1 MTVGTR
7 WFKTMSRTKVVVTGL
22 GVIAPNGVGKKDFAS
37 ALCSGKS
44 GIGPITNFDAS
55 GLNSRIAG
63 QVHDFRPEMFMEKKE
78 IRRMERFVQM
88 AVSAARMAVEDA
100 GLDLAN
106 QDLDNFGVLLG
117 TGMGSLERTEKEC
130 RTLFSQGPS
139 RISPLYMATT
149 LPNIAAAQV
158 AITMGLRGYLGT
170 TITACAAGT
179 QAVGEAYFLIQRGE
193 AEVMIAGGT
202 EANVTPLCMGS
213 FCNMGALSNRN
224 EDPPAACR
232 PFDSERDGFVLA
244 EGAGIVVLETLEHAL
259 KRNARLYGEIA
270 GFGVSSDA
278 YHITAP
284 DPGAGGMRR
293 AMQRA
298 LSDAG
303 VNAEEIDYI
312 NAHGTG
318 TRLNDSLESLAIK
331 LVLGDRAYA
340 IPVSSTKSMTGHPL
354 SAAGAIELIATLL
367 AIEQDFVPPTINYH
381 KPDPECDLDYVPNE
395 ARKGNVRVA
404 MSNSFGFGG
413 QNASI
418 VVRRI

>member
-1 MTVGTR
+1 M
-7 WFKTMSRTKVVVTGL
+7 GL
-22 GVIAPNGVGKKDFAS
+22 IA
-37 ALCSGKS
+37 
-44 GIGPITNFDAS
+44 NFDTS

-63 QVHDFRPEMFMEKKE
+63 QVRDFSPEMFLEKKD

-88 AVSAARMAVEDA
+88 AVVAARMAVEDA
-100 GLDLAN
+100 GLGLAN
-106 QDLDNFGVLLG
+106 EDPDNIGVLLG

-130 RTLFSQGPS
+130 RTLFSQGVS
-139 RISPLYMATT
+139 RISPLYMATAI
-149 LPNIAAAQV
+149 PNVAAAQV

-170 TITACAAGT
+170 TLASCAAGT
-179 QAVGEAYFLIQRGE
+179 QAVGEAYFLLQRGE

-202 EANVTPLCMGS
+202 EANVTPLSMGS
-213 FCNMGALSNRN
+213 FCNMRALSTRN
-224 EDPPAACR
+224 EDPPGACR

-244 EGAGIVVLETLEHAL
+244 EGAGVVVLETLEHAL
-259 KRNARLYGEIA
+259 KRDARLYGEVA

-284 DPGAGGMRR
+284 DPSAGGMRR

-298 LSDAG
+298 LFDAG
-303 VNAEEIDYI
+303 VNVGEIDYI

-318 TRLNDSLESLAIK
+318 TRLNDSLESLAVK
-331 LVLGDRAYA
+331 MVFGERAYSV
-340 IPVSSTKSMTGHPL
+340 PVSSTKSMTGHSL
-354 SAAGAIELIATLL
+354 AAAGAIDLIATLL
-367 AIEQDFVPPTINYH
+367 SMKKGFIPPTINYY
-381 KPDPECDLDYVPNE
+381 KPDPECDLDYVPNK
-395 ARKGNVRVA
+395 AREGNIRVA